1 VNVKKVTINDIAR
14 IAKVSAR
21 TVSRVLANDARVSE
35 GTRKLILDIAKE
47 KGFSVNMLARGLKT
61 RKNKLVITFAGDDT
75 YWGSYYTSLFAN
87 LIRGARQ
94 LGYQMVISATGSEG
108 FGEKKDDSILK
119 LLKFGL
125 ADGAVICDVKK
136 DDKRIEYF
144 QKNNIRFVSISR
156 QDDIS
161 FVEADSG
168 ALGAMGASYLYS
180 KGKRNI
186 AFLIGSEVYL
196 LNKLRGEAFEDFFA
210 THGRDATARVIYG
223 IDGIDLAYEKTR
235 ELLANQ
241 RPDAIFISGDE
252 IAMGVFRAVK
262 ERGLRIPGDIGVLG
276 LDKGVVNEY
285 LVPRLTTIEIPPRL
299 LARYAFALLYSKLE
313 ENDEALQQIMIAP
326 QLVERGSV

>member
-1 VNVKKVTINDIAR
+1 MGVKKVTIKDIAG

-21 TVSRVLANDARVSE
+21 TVSRVLANDVLVSDA
-35 GTRKLILDIAKE
+35 TRKLVLDIAKE
-47 KGFSVNMLARGLKT
+47 IGFSVNMLARGLKT
-61 RKNKLVITFAGDDT
+61 RKNKLVITFAGNDT
-75 YWGSYYTSLFAN
+75 YWGSYYTSLFAD
-87 LIRGARQ
+87 LIRGARS

-125 ADGAVICDVKK
+125 ADGAIICDVKEN
-136 DDKRIEYF
+136 DKRIDYF
-144 QKNNIRFVSISR
+144 KKNNIRFVSISR
-156 QDDIS
+156 QDDVS

-168 ALGAMGASYLYS
+168 ALGAMGASYLYA

-186 AFLIGSEVYL
+186 AFLLGSEKYL
-196 LNKLRGEAFEDFFA
+196 LNKLRGGAFENFFA
-210 THGRDATARVIYG
+210 TQGKDAITRVIYG
-223 IDGIDLAYEKTR
+223 IDDIDEAYETTR
-235 ELLANQ
+235 GLLESQ

-262 ERGLRIPGDIGVLG
+262 ERGLRIPNDIGMLG

-285 LVPRLTTIEIPPRL
+285 LIPRLSTIEISPRL

-313 ENDEALQQIMIAP
+313 ENDQALQQIMIVP